1 MGKLKSTF
9 NPASMTSASLTQLS
23 SANVSYSRIAQLS
36 ADELNQLAESF
47 FIGFNQPGNK
57 LDYTPTSRGVTLYR
71 VCYVIETD
79 AKNGPQ
85 TVSGLLAIPDNPA
98 TPSTAPR
105 ELPLAMYNHGTVFDR
120 RAVPSEVV
128 LKDSNGA
135 WQVGSFETFLDLCR
149 LTDAGYAL
157 IAADYVGEGINTA
170 QEGYSVREVS
180 NAAMLGMIEASR
192 SILADLTIRPGQLF
206 VNGWSQGALNTQFI
220 TQQLETLAIPVAA
233 SAVAAPMNNWLGSFK
248 WAYSLDL
255 QSKDSDSGKPSVIPD
270 DPAPWL
276 PLAMGLAISSYEHW
290 YELDGLFDSML
301 RDKIIPDRQ
310 FDASGNII
318 DNPKT
323 YTYVNNPLGL
333 TYRQVIRNF
342 TKNYST
348 VPYNQN
354 FSNILWDVGVPQEPA
369 QNGSPGLIWTTVPG
383 FTVKEMLIE
392 GIFEAPQN
400 DLISGFL
407 RQLKNNSV
415 QYWNYTTPLRAWYG
429 DNNGDEALPT
439 NLVNPDM
446 AIFGGSK
453 VSLVPV
459 ADGSHRE
466 AFLNALYASP
476 ENPGGTDQ
484 NLIDW
489 FDSFRKPDVAPP
501 VLQLADN
508 SLQVVSDDFG
518 LLPVLLE
525 ATQQQGERPLHV
537 QILRVR
543 QDGSSEVIG
552 SLGGTTAVAG
562 QLQSLG
568 SERVLLQVGE
578 KLGFQLLS
586 RSGDG
591 IETATTEIRAREGGA
606 GFEVVLNDGSGSQA
620 ASLQF
625 GVMADPLRFTPSLLD
640 RLAAPQAAA
649 SDGLLQLRAGQILD
663 LQITSDCD
671 FDNRLGFVRLNLD
684 PVTGLPLDSVGEQ
697 RIAINSAAFRDQIDD
712 LLDPGFQINQSG
724 RQVSSPQQWTVSQD
738 GLYAAVL
745 ITPEGNVF
753 CGAAGSTDQQMRR
766 LGQNRLGFEDLKGT
780 VSDYD
785 WNDVVVE
792 ITGVN

>member
-1 MGKLKSTF
+1 M
-9 NPASMTSASLTQLS
+9 ASASLTQIS
-23 SANVSYSRIAQLS
+23 SANVSYSHIAHLS

-57 LDYTPTSRGVTLYR
+57 LDYTPTTRGVTLYR
-71 VCYVIETD
+71 ICYVIETD
-79 AKNGPQ
+79 ARNGPQ
-85 TVSGLLAIPDNPA
+85 AVSGLLAIPDDPA
-98 TPSTAPR
+98 TPSDAPR

-149 LTDAGYAL
+149 LSDAGYAL
-157 IAADYVGEGINTA
+157 IAADYVGEGINTS

-192 SILADLTIRPGQLF
+192 SILADLNVNPGQLF
-206 VNGWSQGALNTQFI
+206 LNGWSQGALNTQFI
-220 TQQLETLAIPVAA
+220 TQKLETLAIPVAA
-233 SAVAAPMNNWLGSFK
+233 SAVAAPMNNWLGSFA
-248 WAYSLDL
+248 WSYSLDL
-255 QSKDSDSGKPSVIPD
+255 LKQEAAAGEPGVNPD

-276 PLAMGLAISSYEHW
+276 PLAMGLAIASYEHW

-318 DNPKT
+318 DDPET
-323 YTYVNNPLGL
+323 YTYTNNPKGL
-333 TYRQVIRNF
+333 TYREVIRNF

-348 VPYNQN
+348 VPYDSN
-354 FSNILWDVGVPQEPA
+354 FSNILWKVLVPQSSA
-369 QNGSPGLIWTTVPG
+369 QEGSPIFEETTVPG

-400 DLISGFL
+400 DLVSGFL
-407 RQLKNNSV
+407 RQLRNNSV
-415 QYWNYTTPLRAWYG
+415 QYWNYTTPLQAWYG
-429 DNNGDEALPT
+429 DNDGDEALPSD
-439 NLVNPDM
+439 LVDPDM

-459 ADGSHRE
+459 ANGSHRE
-466 AFLNALYASP
+466 AFLNMLYASP
-476 ENPGGTDQ
+476 DNPGGTDQ

-489 FDSFRKPDVAPP
+489 FNGFRKQAAAPAA
-501 VLQLADN
+501 LQLADN
-508 SLQVVSDDFG
+508 TLQVVSDDFG

-525 ATQQQGERPLHV
+525 ATQQQGERPLHI
-537 QILRVR
+537 QILRLR
-543 QDGSSEVIG
+543 NDGSSEIIG

-578 KLGFQLLS
+578 RLGFQLLS
-586 RSGDG
+586 RSGNAID
-591 IETATTEIRAREGGA
+591 TSTTEIRAREGGA
-606 GFEVVLNDGSGSQA
+606 GFEVTLRDGSGPQA

-625 GVMADPLRFTPSLLD
+625 RVDAAPQQFTPSLLD

-649 SDGLLQLRAGQILD
+649 ADGLLQLRAGQVLN
-663 LQITSDCD
+663 LAITSDSA
-671 FDNRLGFVRLNLD
+671 FTNTLGFVRLNRD
-684 PVTGLPLDSVGEQ
+684 PITGLPLSSVGEQ
-697 RIAINSAAFRDQIDD
+697 AIDINSDTFRSQIDS
-712 LLDPGFQINQSG
+712 LLDPGFQFSQGG
-724 RQVSSPQQWTVSQD
+724 RTISSTLEWTVAQD
-738 GLYAAVL
+738 GIYAAVL

-753 CGAAGSTDQQMRR
+753 CAAPGSSDQQMRR

-785 WNDVVVE
+785 WNDLVVD
-792 ITGVN
+792 ITGVSIGLG